1 MSFLQFFHYF
11 LRIIISRKYRDHF
24 DVIFT
29 VNIFVFLLKV
39 PQPHIPQM
47 TFLVVLEIEI
57 RHQMLWIFLKLK
69 FLFNMCCIWSII
81 NLQFHVF
88 LNFIP
93 YATNIYLINA
103 TFFRF
108 AIRFAF
114 QKFLYC
120 LTFSK
125 FFKKQLFPLQELFIL
140 FYLWCH
146 PYLSINHTYNL
157 FQIHFMPLQSNWHL
171 FYYVNY
177 SLQYVDQHFQ

>member
-1 MSFLQFFHYF
+1 MEITLHIMLHLLQHHHLIYLDIKNFHHLWWHLESFKFHF
-11 LRIIISRKYRDHF
+11 RKYSWWKNLYQLF
-24 DVIFT
+24 QCF
-29 VNIFVFLLKV
+29 FV
-39 PQPHIPQM
+39 
-47 TFLVVLEIEI
+47 
-57 RHQMLWIFLKLK
+57 
-69 FLFNMCCIWSII
+69 
-81 NLQFHVF
+81 
-88 LNFIP
+88 
-93 YATNIYLINA
+93 
-103 TFFRF
+103 
-108 AIRFAF
+108 

-157 FQIHFMPLQSNWHL
+157 FQIHFVPLQSNWHL